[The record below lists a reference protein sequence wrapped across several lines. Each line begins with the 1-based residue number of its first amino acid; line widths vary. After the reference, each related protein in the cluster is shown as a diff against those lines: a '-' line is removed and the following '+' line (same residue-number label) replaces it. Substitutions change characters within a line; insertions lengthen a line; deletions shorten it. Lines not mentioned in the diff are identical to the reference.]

1 MNCAPNAPERIHIF
15 IVFAV
20 PAFAPQPS
28 ATSYSKEKLRS
39 LNTGTRTNLSVI
51 RVAQMAALVTGA
63 REPDVS
69 FGFAHWSNHGL
80 KRHAVRQYLLKH
92 EKTDLHAEIAS
103 SASPSQHWSFATVLD
118 NWSR

>member
-39 LNTGTRTNLSVI
+39 LNTGTQTNLSVI
-51 RVAQMAALVTGA
+51 RVAAY
-63 REPDVS
+63 S
-69 FGFAHWSNHGL
+69 
-80 KRHAVRQYLLKH
+80 AVICYIKKLIKNL
-92 EKTDLHAEIAS
+92 I
-103 SASPSQHWSFATVLD
+103 
-118 NWSR
+118 

>member
-39 LNTGTRTNLSVI
+39 LNTGTQTNLSVV
-51 RVAQMAALVTGA
+51 RVADMAALVTEA

-69 FGFAHWSNHGL
+69 FRFARWSNHDF
-80 KRHAVRQYLLKH
+80 KRRAVRQYLLKH
-92 EKTDLHAEIAS
+92 RKTCAS
-103 SASPSQHWSFATVLD
+103 CRNSE
-118 NWSR
+118 